1 MLNELVSFINDKV
14 SGANASLIENEAGDK
29 PILIDAS
36 KIKDVCYALRDS
48 SEYQFNVLQV
58 VSGVD
63 YPEEIEVNYMLAS
76 FITNSDD
83 VILKVK
89 LPKANKDD
97 VPKIDS
103 VCDVWKSAN
112 FLEREVY
119 DMNGVEFVGHP
130 DFRRILCPEDWEG
143 FPLRKD
149 YEVQKAWQGHEIN
162 PEHKINNAD
171 HEFFAK
177 ARIDAAEPK
186 KISGSWD
193 GKIAADLEAA
203 LNKKMEEANK

>member
-14 SGANASLIENEAGDK
+14 SGANATLIENEAGDT
-29 PILIDAS
+29 PVLIDAS
-36 KIKDVCYALRDS
+36 KVKDVCYALRDS
-48 SEYQFNVLQV
+48 SEHQMNVLQV

-63 YPEEIEVNYMLAS
+63 FENEIEVNYMIAS
-76 FITNSDD
+76 FIKNTEI
-83 VILKVK
+83 ILKVK
-89 LPKANKDD
+89 LPKASKDD

-103 VCDVWKSAN
+103 VCDVWKAAN

-149 YEVQKAWQGHEIN
+149 YEVQKAWQGLEVN
-162 PEHKINNAD
+162 PEHKMNRAD

-186 KISGSWD
+186 KITGSWE
-193 GKIAADLEAA
+193 GHISVELEAA

>member
-1 MLNELVSFINDKV
+1 MLNELVSFINEKV
-14 SGANASLIENEAGDK
+14 SGANASLIESEVGDT
-29 PILIDAS
+29 PILVDAS
-36 KIKDVCYALRDS
+36 KIKDICYTLRDS

-76 FITNSDD
+76 FFKNHDAI
-83 VILKVK
+83 IKVK

-119 DMNGVEFVGHP
+119 DMNGVEFIGHP
-130 DFRRILCPEDWEG
+130 DHRRILCPEDWEG

-149 YEVQKAWQGHEIN
+149 YEVQKAWQGYEVN
-162 PEHKINNAD
+162 PEHKMNIAD

-177 ARIDAAEPK
+177 AKINAAEPK
-186 KISGSWD
+186 KVSGSWD
-193 GKIAADLEAA
+193 GKIATDLEAA
-203 LNKKMEEANK
+203 LSKKMEEANK